1 MSSSIPKALTEDYQ
15 FYWSFII
22 QETAFGII
30 VILCYIFLNFID
42 FCSNFYYSF
51 LSLYL
56 DLMNSSSLDPQD
68 GYRAFFFFN
77 THVLAAAFYSADFV
91 VCFPFHLLQLLFV
104 CFYWYFSFEQCIF
117 GSVLFNLQVW
127 EDFFFMLPVCWFS
140 VKFKCL
146 KAGIV
151 WFVLF

>member
-1 MSSSIPKALTEDYQ
+1 MYVLFNSKSLDRGLSILLI
-15 FYWSFII
+15 FYNPRNSVWYHCHS
-22 QETAFGII
+22 
-30 VILCYIFLNFID
+30 LLYLNFID